1 MPPFASYLIVGIAFV
16 LIGIFNIVKG
26 SKMKGRCTETT
37 SATIVDI
44 EKEYDTTSDDGP
56 GGQYTYTP
64 IYEFSANGTT
74 IRKSGGVDSN
84 SKRKYHIGDVA
95 EVKYNPENP
104 NEFIVNGK
112 NVKKSVGIPLMIFGV
127 IAIGIAFTQI

>member
-1 MPPFASYLIVGIAFV
+1 MQPFISYLIVGIVFV

-26 SKMKGRCTETT
+26 SKMKSKCTQST
-37 SATIVDI
+37 SARIVDI
-44 EKEYDTTSDDGP
+44 EKSYDTSDDDGP

-64 IYEFSANGTT
+64 IFEFSANGTI
-74 IRKSGGVDSN
+74 IRKSGGLYSN
-84 SKRKYHIGDVA
+84 NKRKYNIGDAA

-112 NVKKSVGIPLMIFGV
+112 NARKSAGIPLMIFGV
-127 IAIGIAFTQI
+127 VMIVIAFTQI